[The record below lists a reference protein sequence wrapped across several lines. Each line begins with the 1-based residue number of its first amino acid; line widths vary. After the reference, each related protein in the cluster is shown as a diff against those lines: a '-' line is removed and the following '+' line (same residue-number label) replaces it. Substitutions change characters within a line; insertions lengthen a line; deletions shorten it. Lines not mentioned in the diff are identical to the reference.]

1 MAKNIFKSTDVNL
14 QSRRVLIDYPTTD
27 NPVNTKD
34 ETSDDQVFEGPS
46 VQELQL
52 EAEKF
57 RKSFEKEKE
66 VLSNNAIK
74 EAEKIKKDIIDS
86 VNKDVEQ
93 NKLKAEKTLQDA
105 EEQARRLIQEA
116 KEKAEQ
122 LELSSKEKIT
132 QIENQAMLKG
142 LEEGRDNG
150 YQEGLNEVNRL
161 IERLNSVIS
170 KTINKR
176 IEIIDQCEEQVI
188 SLVMLISKKVVKVVS
203 ESQKEVVIHN
213 TIEAL
218 KKIKK
223 CGDVIL
229 RVNTKDINLT
239 SSHTA
244 DFIEKVENVDNVT
257 ILEDSTVDQGGCII
271 ETDFGQIDARIA
283 SQLNKIEEKILDLSP
298 GLKS

>member
-57 RKSFEKEKE
+57 RQSFDKEKE

-122 LELSSKEKIT
+122 LELSSKENIT

-223 CGDVIL
+223 RGDVIL

-257 ILEDSTVDQGGCII
+257 ILEDSTVDQGGCIV

>member
-57 RKSFEKEKE
+57 RQSFEKEKE

-122 LELSSKEKIT
+122 LELSSKENIT
-132 QIENQAMLKG
+132 QIENQAMEKG

-223 CGDVIL
+223 RGDIIL

-257 ILEDSTVDQGGCII
+257 ILEDSTVDQGGCIV